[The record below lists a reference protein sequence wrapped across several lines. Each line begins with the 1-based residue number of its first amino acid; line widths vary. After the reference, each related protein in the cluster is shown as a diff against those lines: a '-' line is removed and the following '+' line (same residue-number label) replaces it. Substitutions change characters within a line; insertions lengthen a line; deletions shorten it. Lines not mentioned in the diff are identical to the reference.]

1 MRGRVVIV
9 DDHALFRRSARRLLE
24 LEGYEVVGEA
34 GRAAEALGL
43 VDALAP
49 DVVMLDVVLPD
60 GDGLDLVAPCVR
72 RGAQVVLVSSRDR
85 SDFGERLRVA
95 PAAGFISKDRLSGEL
110 LAAVLRESAD
120 GGATPHL

>member
-1 MRGRVVIV
+1 MRRRAVIV

-34 GRAAEALGL
+34 GRAEEAVRLVEELGPDL
-43 VDALAP
+43 VL
-49 DVVMLDVVLPD
+49 LDVVLPD

-85 SDFGERLRVA
+85 SDFGERLDRTRT
-95 PAAGFISKDRLSGEL
+95 AGFIPKDRLSGDL

-120 GGATPHL
+120 GDGTPSM